1 MANGGWL
8 GSGELSRVGPFS
20 PRGPLFSSGQPQTS
34 VPGVFGG
41 GGGSGM
47 IGTIAS
53 IAIPAALQLFGGLK
67 GQSSQAKQSAAALAQ
82 ADRQWREQFAYMQ
95 QMRDDQLERDR
106 LARAEAAA
114 QWLALEQQKEGQW
127 KTRAGAA
134 LPYQQASAMIL
145 GQTMGMN
152 VPAIRSR
159 YSTAEGVQDEPN
171 PYGPFTYTPPRY

>member
-34 VPGVFGG
+34 VPGVPGG
-41 GGGSGM
+41 GGGNMWGQ
-47 IGTIAS
+47 IAS
-53 IAIPAALQLFGGLK
+53 VAVPAFLSYLTGQQ
-67 GQSSQAKQSAAALAQ
+67 GQSRQSSQSAAALAQ
-82 ADRQWREQFAYMQ
+82 QDRHFQEQFRFAQ
-95 QMRDDQLERDR
+95 QMREDQLERDR